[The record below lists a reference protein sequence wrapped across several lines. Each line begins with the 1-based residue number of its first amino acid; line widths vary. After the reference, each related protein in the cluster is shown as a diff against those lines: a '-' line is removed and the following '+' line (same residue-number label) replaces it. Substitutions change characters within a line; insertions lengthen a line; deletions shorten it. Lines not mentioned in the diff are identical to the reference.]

1 MTAIYLGRALPR
13 ASCDSCSSEG
23 IRPVR
28 GRASCFRWG
37 LPERTSP
44 CNSVSSYLTISTLPV
59 RRSEQAVCFCGTFLR
74 VAPTGR
80 YPAPCPGEARTFLS
94 LSEAAIQRTPRR
106 SVYATS
112 REVASGRGCSRAA
125 RNQARGLSVR
135 CAAAFS
141 IGRRRRRR
149 ACRARPAVSSRTRP
163 TRPVRNGVRG
173 HHGHDHALDRSR
185 RFSGQCGYDPIRR
198 CVWERV
204 PPCTR
209 KQGRRRALAR
219 SGGLAAIF

>member
-1 MTAIYLGRALPR
+1 MTAISLGRALPR

-44 CNSVSSYLTISTLPV
+44 CNSVSSYLTISTLPA

-94 LSEAAIQRTPRR
+94 RNFPEAAVQRTPR
-106 SVYATS
+106 STVYTKSA
-112 REVASGRGCSRAA
+112 RRAA
-125 RNQARGLSVR
+125 ETSKRTAGLCKPS
-135 CAAAFS
+135 AIES
-141 IGRRRRRR
+141 
-149 ACRARPAVSSRTRP
+149 P
-163 TRPVRNGVRG
+163 
-173 HHGHDHALDRSR
+173 
-185 RFSGQCGYDPIRR
+185 
-198 CVWERV
+198 
-204 PPCTR
+204 
-209 KQGRRRALAR
+209 QGRCRLDQSRNSPR
-219 SGGLAAIF
+219 PMVRVFRVGSMGLPLS